1 MIIWTIQPY
10 SVYQQL
16 ESKGQF
22 YCDPEKS
29 ENLKEN
35 NFQIAYNWMIK
46 QMKRR
51 KILPPKDVK
60 VPLWAWYRRDYKHVR
75 PDFRWVRD
83 SEIEVC
89 MEINIPEEKVLLSD
103 FEAWHFVLNDWYYS
117 PATNEQEWE
126 RLEKKFDSLPERKQ
140 KQVKEK
146 SWQRIFDTDIRH
158 GKWTSNGE
166 TIQACFW
173 MLEMS
178 QVRKAWLLKKGEK
191 VQKVYSVD

>member
-16 ESKGQF
+16 KSKGQF

-35 NFQIAYNWMIK
+35 NFQVAYNWMIK

-51 KILPPKDVK
+51 KILPPRDVK

-75 PDFRWVRD
+75 PDFRWIRD

-103 FEAWHFVLNDWYYS
+103 FEAWHFVLSYVLTLFSDLTRKVTMQNLYHDGGFSSMGMSRRAMKLY
-117 PATNEQEWE
+117 EKG
-126 RLEKKFDSLPERKQ
+126 LEVEYQ
-140 KQVKEK
+140 
-146 SWQRIFDTDIRH
+146 DI
-158 GKWTSNGE
+158 KNK
-166 TIQACFW
+166 I
-173 MLEMS
+173 
-178 QVRKAWLLKKGEK
+178 
-191 VQKVYSVD
+191 

>member
-1 MIIWTIQPY
+1 
-10 SVYQQL
+10 
-16 ESKGQF
+16 
-22 YCDPEKS
+22 
-29 ENLKEN
+29 
-35 NFQIAYNWMIK
+35 
-46 QMKRR
+46 
-51 KILPPKDVK
+51 
-60 VPLWAWYRRDYKHVR
+60 
-75 PDFRWVRD
+75 
-83 SEIEVC
+83 
-89 MEINIPEEKVLLSD
+89 MEINILEEKVLLSD

-158 GKWTSNGE
+158 GEWTSNGE

-191 VQKVYSVD
+191 VQKIYSVD